1 MQHRI
6 NTSFAILVTAM
17 LLTTPPV
24 LLAQSTGVQQQLI
37 LSQIQTDQRAIVL
50 RSLELDDAQVAAFTP
65 IYDAYQ
71 AEYKKVMD
79 RAVAL
84 IDTFASS
91 HDSLPD
97 EAAELLLRDWF
108 QLKGDE
114 DRLIRDYSRKMGK
127 VLPSTK
133 VLRFVQ
139 IENKLS
145 TILRLEAMRHIPL
158 AK

>member
-1 MQHRI
+1 MQHSLT
-6 NTSFAILVTAM
+6 TSFAILVTTM

-24 LLAQSTGVQQQLI
+24 LLAQSPGVQQQLI
-37 LSQIQTDQRAIVL
+37 LSQIQTDRRAIVL

-71 AEYKKVMD
+71 AEYKNVMD

-84 IDTFASS
+84 IDTFASNYE
-91 HDSLPD
+91 SLTD
-97 EAAELLLRDWF
+97 EAAERLLRDWF
-108 QLKGDE
+108 QLKADE
-114 DRLIRDYSRKMGK
+114 DRLIREYAKRMSKA
-127 VLPSTK
+127 LPPTK

-145 TILRLEAMRHIPL
+145 TILRLEAMRYIPL

>member
-1 MQHRI
+1 MQHSI
-6 NTSFAILVTAM
+6 TTSFAILVTAM

-84 IDTFASS
+84 IDTFASN
-91 HDSLPD
+91 HDSLTN
-97 EAAELLLRDWF
+97 EAAERLLRDWF